1 MLQLRDGGIQMNEP
15 PILLYLAIEW
25 NRIEPDDEEP
35 FIHVFNYPFATR
47 EEAER
52 ERDSMLRA
60 VEHYEE
66 EEGEPPYAEHGAT
79 VQEVKLTKRTL
90 QEASQMSQESFDI
103 QTAAADAVAEGL
115 LASEGIELRPS
126 ESASNSERGADE

>member
-1 MLQLRDGGIQMNEP
+1 MNEP

-25 NRIEPDDEEP
+25 DKIEPDDEEP

-52 ERDSMLRA
+52 ERDRMLEA
-60 VEHYEE
+60 VERYEE
-66 EEGEPPYAEHGAT
+66 EEGEPPYAEYGAT
-79 VQEVKLTKRTL
+79 VQEVKLTTQTL
-90 QEASQMSQESFDI
+90 QEASQMSEESFGI

-115 LASEGIELRPS
+115 LASEGIELR
-126 ESASNSERGADE
+126 ASPNDTKGVPDE